1 MTLEKL
7 DGLGVARGRGEA
19 LIYTGGMH
27 SSLKTKSMMAMIT
40 TLTLSCG
47 SFSKSSMNDRA
58 SAINALFRDY
68 TGNVPGASV
77 LVVENDQVVFQGS
90 YGLADLETKEAV
102 TAATNFR
109 LASVSKQFT
118 AAAIGI
124 LVKRAHLSYE
134 DRIKKHLPNLPAYA
148 DPITIRQ
155 LLTHSS
161 GLPDY
166 EDLVA
171 EDATEQLNDTDVLH
185 SIERTT
191 RPLFPAGSQY
201 RYSNTGY
208 VFLGLIAEK
217 VSGASF
223 AQLLKQEIFEPLEMT
238 RTVAYERS
246 FSTIEHRAYGHTKQG
261 KDWVRRDQSITSAT
275 LGDGGIYSSIDD
287 LARWNDELDHGRIID
302 TDTLRLAFTPAVAT
316 DDPNVRYGFGWRI
329 SQYRGPRT
337 LWHSGETAGFRNV
350 IIRFPDNHLTV
361 IILTNRD
368 DPEPYST
375 ALQIADLYLR

>member
-1 MTLEKL
+1 M
-7 DGLGVARGRGEA
+7 V
-19 LIYTGGMH
+19 
-27 SSLKTKSMMAMIT
+27 AMIAA
-40 TLTLSCG
+40 LALSCG

-58 SAINALFRDY
+58 SAINALFRGY
-68 TGNVPGASV
+68 TGTVPGASV
-77 LVVENDQVVFQGS
+77 LVVENDQVVFRGT
-90 YGLADLETKEAV
+90 YGLADLETKEPV
-102 TAATNFR
+102 TGATNFR

-124 LVKRAHLSYE
+124 LVKREQLSYQ
-134 DRIKKHLPNLPAYA
+134 DRISEYLPDLPAYA

-166 EDLVA
+166 EDLIA
-171 EDATEQLNDTDVLH
+171 EDATEQLNDADVLH
-185 SIERTT
+185 LIERTT

-217 VSGASF
+217 VTGEKF
-223 AQLLKQEIFEPLEMT
+223 AQVLKQEIFEPLEMS
-238 RTVAYERS
+238 RTVAYEPG
-246 FSTIEHRAYGHTKQG
+246 FSIIEHRAYGHSKQG

-275 LGDGGIYSSIDD
+275 LGDGGIYSSIED

-316 DDPNVRYGFGWRI
+316 DDPNVHYGFGWRI
-329 SQYRGPRT
+329 SRYRDLRT

-350 IIRFPDNHLTV
+350 IIRFPDRHLTV
-361 IILTNRD
+361 IVLTNRD
-368 DPEPYST
+368 DPEPHST